1 MAIVMGS
8 TLTTAHARTHTGD
21 AVNDVAPASP
31 DLSAYEI
38 ALFCN
43 VLGVA
48 PLQLAKAREAI
59 TARYDLGPRGAWIVG
74 LLEVGVNSP
83 SGLTEVLCIGRS
95 LVTAEINRLL
105 QAGLVTGNQN
115 ARDGR
120 RTVLALTEEGR
131 RVSRELRQ
139 TVNDF
144 VTSRLAGYSREEIV
158 ACTALLQDFVGGAQI
173 GKLEE

>member
-1 MAIVMGS
+1 MGVR
-8 TLTTAHARTHTGD
+8 LTKVLARPQGGD
-21 AVNDVAPASP
+21 TVDVESPARP

-59 TARYDLGPRGAWIVG
+59 TARFDLGPRGAWIVG

-105 QAGLVTGNQN
+105 QAGLISGNQD
-115 ARDGR
+115 ASDGR
-120 RTVLALTEEGR
+120 RTVLALTDEGKQ
-131 RVSRELRQ
+131 VSRELRQ

-144 VTSRLAGYSREEIV
+144 VTSRLAGYSREQIL
-158 ACTALLQDFVGGAQI
+158 AATTLLQDFAGGAQI

>member
-1 MAIVMGS
+1 MGVR
-8 TLTTAHARTHTGD
+8 LTKVLARPQGGD
-21 AVNDVAPASP
+21 TVDVESPAGP

-59 TARYDLGPRGAWIVG
+59 TARFDLGPRGAWIVG

-105 QAGLVTGNQN
+105 QAGLISGNQD
-115 ARDGR
+115 ASDGR
-120 RTVLALTEEGR
+120 RTVLALTDEGKQ
-131 RVSRELRQ
+131 VSRELRQ

-144 VTSRLAGYSREEIV
+144 VTSRLAGYSREQIL
-158 ACTALLQDFVGGAQI
+158 AATALLQDFAGGAQI

>member
-1 MAIVMGS
+1 M
-8 TLTTAHARTHTGD
+8 ARTMGARLTKALTKGRSD
-21 AVNDVAPASP
+21 AANAPERP

-83 SGLTEVLCIGRS
+83 SGLTDVLCIGRS

-105 QAGLVTGNQN
+105 QAGLISGNQD
-115 ARDGR
+115 ASDGR
-120 RTVLALTEEGR
+120 RTVLALTEEGKQ
-131 RVSRELRQ
+131 VSRELRQ
-139 TVNDF
+139 RVNDF
-144 VTSRLAGYSREEIV
+144 VTGRLAGYSREAIL
-158 ACTALLQDFVGGAQI
+158 AATALLQDFAGGAQI
-173 GKLEE
+173 GELKE